1 MGKEFIE
8 YQRKTI
14 PYNATT
20 LCFCLTNYA
29 KDYIKE
35 KRNVFANVKEHVR
48 NAVLVDSINY
58 LGSIGGAIFGLY
70 TKDLYTNKCRE
81 AEEVDVECLLTVL
94 KNHYAKYIFEYG
106 IIGSVL
112 RNNHMNECTKEFDVN
127 DGAKVLVDFINYIA
141 EVNGYDRKFTIRELY
156 EVNKNQIYKLEMAK
170 LKEFLQKSSD
180 YCERIVCGAD
190 IESIYISILYEYNV
204 EKITK
209 DGEYYSFDQ
218 TEETRSWVKRQI
230 EESIYALAYAYAKMN
245 SEAKEPTKIEM
256 LDAKILEMKNSKQ
269 KEF

>member
-1 MGKEFIE
+1 MGKEFTE
-8 YQRKTI
+8 YQKGTI

-70 TKDLYTNKCRE
+70 TKDLYTNKCLG
-81 AEEVDVECLLTVL
+81 EEVDAECLLTVL

-106 IIGSVL
+106 IIESVL
-112 RNNHMNECTKEFDVN
+112 RNSPMNECTKEFDVN

-156 EVNKNQIYKLEMAK
+156 DVNKNQVYKLEMAE

-218 TEETRSWVKRQI
+218 TEETRSWVKRKI
-230 EESIYALAYAYAKMN
+230 EESIYALAYAYEKMN
-245 SEAKEPTKIEM
+245 NTNEQTKIDI
-256 LDAKILEMKNSKQ
+256 LDAKIMEMKNSNK